1 MSYIDIVDLTG
12 FIYNL
17 QSVVTHG
24 KNKKTLRISKK
35 VVKDQTGCMEIVLFS
50 SVIDKVSNNTCYDF
64 KKKWE
69 CRNSRACV
77 FKSQRKAELYQKMKV
92 SRYL

>member
-12 FIYNL
+12 FIYSL

-64 KKKWE
+64 KKNENAEIHRRTCLEASGKQT
-69 CRNSRACV
+69 CI
-77 FKSQRKAELYQKMKV
+77 RK
-92 SRYL
+92 

>member
-17 QSVVTHG
+17 QSVVIHG

-64 KKKWE
+64 KKK
-69 CRNSRACV
+69 
-77 FKSQRKAELYQKMKV
+77 
-92 SRYL
+92 